1 MVRLPDPLQL
11 CSEPPTEQSLKEAD
25 VLLTLVVGA
34 AVQCPQREHFIGSI
48 KTMPVAV
55 QQAVAERIQRVTSA
69 PAPGPSPAPGGEDGH
84 SYVWPSELVR
94 NSSINILYKNY
105 YVFFFQDDPSAL
117 DSSHVREELYPA
129 LVRHVKRVA
138 RERDRLAQTLVQVS
152 KHRTGPHHTIKKEGE
167 PKSPTAMYSVH
178 AQQI

>member
-94 NSSINILYKNY
+94 NSSINVLYKKILCP
-105 YVFFFQDDPSAL
+105 FFPGRSFCPRLFPREGGAVPRAGPS
-117 DSSHVREELYPA
+117 REAGCAGE
-129 LVRHVKRVA
+129 
-138 RERDRLAQTLVQVS
+138 
-152 KHRTGPHHTIKKEGE
+152 GPPGANTSAG
-167 PKSPTAMYSVH
+167 
-178 AQQI
+178 Q